1 MKPASEYRMT
11 HAARD
16 TSQEFEGL
24 AFVAYP
30 DPLSGYEPWTIGYGH
45 TNDVCEGDS
54 CTQWQA
60 ERWFNADVAY
70 FEETIRQEV
79 TAPVSQGIFDAMVDI
94 VYNVGPGSA
103 YRDGI
108 IRLANG
114 EPSTLL
120 RKLNE
125 GDYDGARAEYPKWCS
140 PGSEVEAGLTRR
152 REAFLVFWDQPD

>member
-24 AFVAYP
+24 LLTAYP
-30 DPLSGYEPWTIGYGH
+30 DPLSGDEPWTIGYGH
-45 TNDVCEGDS
+45 TNDVCAGDA
-54 CTQWQA
+54 CTRWQA

-94 VYNVGPGSA
+94 VYNVGPGSSS
-103 YRDGI
+103 RDGI
-108 IRLANG
+108 IRLTNG

-125 GDYDGARAEYPKWCS
+125 SDYDGARAEYPKWCS
-140 PGSEVEAGLTRR
+140 PGSDVEAGLTRR